1 MRRNRFLK
9 AISLQNFTISLLIY
23 AHELACV
30 EARALFKTQQ
40 SVVQSDSSALFTALA
55 KSSCASTA

>member
-1 MRRNRFLK
+1 MRRNRSLK
-9 AISLQNFTISLLIY
+9 AIGLQNFYHFT

-55 KSSCASTA
+55 KSTCASTA